1 MDEQAKNNFIKAG
14 RISAEVLEYGKTL
27 IKKGNSLLD
36 ATEKIEAKIFE
47 GGAEPAFPAQISC
60 DHIAAHFCPLE
71 GDEMIFDNQ
80 LVSLDL
86 GVHIDGAVGDNAYT
100 IDLSGK
106 YSELVKASQK
116 ALEEA
121 LKTIKIGTKLGEIGK
136 AIQETIS
143 SYGFAP
149 VKNLSGHGIDV
160 YSIHAKPTIPNYDNR
175 DNTEVKN
182 GMVFAV
188 EPFATTGAGIVQ
200 EAGIPTVF
208 SLERK
213 KPVRSPIAR
222 EILKEIETYHGLP
235 FTTRWL
241 TKKFGAKA
249 NLGLRELIQAGAIK
263 DYPPLAEI
271 NKGIVS
277 QAEHSILVDNDEIIV
292 LTKL

>member
-1 MDEQAKNNFIKAG
+1 MDEQTKKNFIKAG
-14 RISAEVLEYGKTL
+14 RISAEALEYGKTL
-27 IKKGNSLLD
+27 IRKGSSLLD

-47 GGAEPAFPAQISC
+47 MGGEPAFPVQISC

-71 GDEMIFDNQ
+71 DDGTIFDNQ

-86 GVHIDGAVGDNAYT
+86 GVHIEGAVGDNAYT

-106 YSELVKASQK
+106 YAELVKASQK

-121 LKTIKIGTKLGEIGK
+121 LKTINIGTSLGEIGK

-143 SYGFAP
+143 GCGFAP

-160 YSIHAKPTIPNYDNR
+160 YSIHTKPTIPNYDNR
-175 DNTEVKN
+175 DYTEVKN

-200 EAGIPTVF
+200 EAGVPTVF

-222 EILKEIETYHGLP
+222 EIIKEIENYKGLP
-235 FTTRWL
+235 FATRWL

-249 NLGLRELIQAGAIK
+249 NLGLRELLQAGAIK
-263 DYPPLAEI
+263 GYPPLVEI
-271 NKGIVS
+271 NKGVVS
-277 QAEHSILVDNDEIIV
+277 QAEHSILVDNGEIVV